1 MRARALLLS
10 ASALAP
16 PGAVLCGIYEDSPLL
31 AETSAA
37 EKGVQILR
45 ATRVLKI
52 VSAKEAMRGLR
63 GPGKNSA
70 KAKVSDA
77 SPRRVGDWL
86 ESRSGKAD
94 L

>member
-1 MRARALLLS
+1 MQS
-10 ASALAP
+10 
-16 PGAVLCGIYEDSPLL
+16 
-31 AETSAA
+31 
-37 EKGVQILR
+37 LR

-52 VSAKEAMRGLR
+52 ASAREAMRGLR

-70 KAKVSDA
+70 KAKDSDA